1 MYNNLSKPFYFLWIV
16 ESLEQGV
23 TTILPHLYRKLS
35 RQLYRRF
42 ILLFYP
48 FCLNV
53 KKENFYYY
61 QNKLGL
67 LMTLLRQT
75 LTPHSTVFSPLS
87 LLRMKQK
94 HLFIRIYA
102 PNSWEC
108 HHCFSSEVLFSI
120 MKRFVFIN
128 VWGTFYISRL
138 LIYSI
143 SLKNNFQNRKS
154 YSEIRFH
161 LM

>member
-1 MYNNLSKPFYFLWIV
+1 MYNNLSKPFYFLGIL

-23 TTILPHLYRKLS
+23 KHPYHIYTASYSDMAVLQY
-35 RQLYRRF
+35 RF

-53 KKENFYYY
+53 KKEIFYYY

-87 LLRMKQK
+87 LIRMKQK

-108 HHCFSSEVLFSI
+108 HHCFSREIFFRKDIVRKHFVC
-120 MKRFVFIN
+120 RFGC
-128 VWGTFYISRL
+128 WK
-138 LIYSI
+138 LILNLI
-143 SLKNNFQNRKS
+143 V
-154 YSEIRFH
+154 
-161 LM
+161 